1 MKRQVLLGA
10 LFVLGLAGRA
20 RADAGAFDPPLE
32 LGDPSGSELAPSELG
47 PRDEPS
53 SPRAT
58 ERRRPGTHF
67 IGELRLGSTLDGPG
81 EFGYGGVLGVGGRW
95 YGLPPMYWIGSVDH
109 TSAGRAVRGSDGF
122 GYDEHL
128 SLTSVGTGLR
138 VYVPIAGPFRIMADI
153 TVGAI
158 ATRASFDDGSQHV
171 VEDLWLPYTELGIG
185 PQFRVLHH
193 LSLGAR
199 ASVAFVD
206 TSALDRSGPA
216 SAWEGELDQR
226 SSVMGTVTLHF

>member
-1 MKRQVLLGA
+1 LLGA
-10 LFVLGLAGRA
+10 LSALAVLGLTEHA
-20 RADAGAFDPPLE
+20 RADAGAFGPTPE
-32 LGDPSGSELAPSELG
+32 LGDPSGAELAPPELG
-47 PRDEPS
+47 PRDEAS
-53 SPRAT
+53 GYPRKT
-58 ERRRPGTHF
+58 PQRPGTHF
-67 IGELRLGSTLDGPG
+67 IGELRLGSTVDGPG
-81 EFGYGGVLGVGGRW
+81 GFAYGGVLGVGGRW
-95 YGLPPMYWIGSVDH
+95 YGLPPIYWIGSVDH
-109 TSAGRAVRGSDGF
+109 TGAGRAGRSIDGF

-138 VYVPIAGPFRIMADI
+138 VYVPIAGPFRLMADI
-153 TVGAI
+153 TVGAV
-158 ATRASFDDGSQHV
+158 ATRASFDDGSNHV
-171 VEDLWLPYTELGIG
+171 IEDLWLPYTELGIG

-206 TSALDRSGPA
+206 TSALDRQGPA